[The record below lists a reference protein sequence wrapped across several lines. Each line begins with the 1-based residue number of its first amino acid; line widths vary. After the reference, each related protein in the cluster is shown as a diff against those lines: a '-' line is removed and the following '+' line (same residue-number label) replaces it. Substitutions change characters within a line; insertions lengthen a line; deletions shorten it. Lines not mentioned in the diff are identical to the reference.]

1 MQLIIIIYVL
11 CALSANA
18 LIQTLS
24 SDIQSIS
31 NDKLTPTP
39 SNDDHELLDSYYEF
53 KKYYKGNP
61 DILREIGTF
70 QIFEDYLSKEGDL
83 NRINNVADKYAE
95 KVGSCHD
102 NSKNAISN
110 TAIVVTDMQDAFMSN
125 GPVAV
130 KGAEYAIDHI
140 NKAKKY
146 HEHSIHSLDTHL
158 PLWSLSFST
167 TPNYV
172 TTFYPHARPGTS
184 DFNEVDGLDTCADI
198 YIGKKDFDITSN
210 PLFKKYLLKNGIT
223 KVTFTGVAGDYCVN
237 AGLLGVLTDPQ
248 LSHIQVGLYQPGV
261 KWVFP
266 DSIISQKL
274 NLESYSKFK
283 WIVDEEELLSFLNN

>member
-1 MQLIIIIYVL
+1 MQLIIIYVL
-11 CALSANA
+11 LALSANA
-18 LIQTLS
+18 LIPTPS

-31 NDKLTPTP
+31 NDELIPI
-39 SNDDHELLDSYYEF
+39 SCNDNCEIADSYIHF
-53 KKYYKGNP
+53 QKYYSGNP
-61 DILREIGTF
+61 DILREIPTF
-70 QIFEDYLSKEGDL
+70 EIFKDYLSKEGDL

-95 KVGSCHD
+95 KVGFCYDH
-102 NSKNAISN
+102 SKDAVSGS
-110 TAIVVTDMQDAFMSN
+110 TIVVTDMQDAFMSN

-130 KGAEYAIDHI
+130 NGAEYAIDYI

-167 TPNYV
+167 TPDYV
-172 TTFYPHARPGTS
+172 NTFYPHARPGTS

-210 PLFKKYLLKNGIT
+210 PLFKKYLLKNGIK

-237 AGLLGVLTDPQ
+237 AGILGVLTDPQ
-248 LSHIQVGLYQPGV
+248 LSHIQVGLYEPGI

-283 WIVDEEELLSFLNN
+283 WINDEEGLLNFLNN

>member
-1 MQLIIIIYVL
+1 MQLIIIYVL
-11 CALSANA
+11 LALSANA
-18 LIQTLS
+18 LI
-24 SDIQSIS
+24 
-31 NDKLTPTP
+31 PTP
-39 SNDDHELLDSYYEF
+39 SNDDDHELLDSYHEF
-53 KKYYKGNP
+53 NKYYSGNP
-61 DILREIGTF
+61 DILREIPDYGHF
-70 QIFEDYLSKEGDL
+70 KDYLFKEGDL
-83 NRINNVADKYAE
+83 DRINKVAEKYAE
-95 KVGSCHD
+95 KVGFCYDH
-102 NSKNAISN
+102 SKDAISN
-110 TAIVVTDMQDAFMSN
+110 TVIVVTDMQDAFMSN

-130 KGAEYAIDHI
+130 NGAEYAIDHI

-167 TPNYV
+167 TPDYV
-172 TTFYPHARPGTS
+172 NTFYPHARPGTS
-184 DFNEVDGLDTCADI
+184 DFNEVNGLDTCADI

-210 PLFKKYLLKNGIT
+210 PLFKKYLLKNGIK

-237 AGLLGVLTDPQ
+237 AGILGVLTDPQ

-283 WIVDEEELLSFLNN
+283 WIVDEEELLSFLE